1 MISKK
6 KEEFE
11 KEKKMKKKN
20 ENDINNNGETQED
33 KKTES
38 SSNHNSNNI
47 KEEYVNNVNIK
58 KLDRNKTMVI
68 KHMKTLEKKNEIIK
82 DEDKNDE
89 TKITKKRSFFKNVGH
104 SLKIGIKGV
113 FKKAISKEKKNK

>member
-68 KHMKTLEKKNEIIK
+68 KYMKTLEKKKETIIR
-82 DEDKNDE
+82 
-89 TKITKKRSFFKNVGH
+89 KRLEPEFTSYNFKG
-104 SLKIGIKGV
+104 
-113 FKKAISKEKKNK
+113 KEKDPTDIQ